1 MAGTFKFE
9 LVSPEKVLM
18 AVDAEQ
24 VELPGGDGDFT
35 VLPGHA
41 PVIATLRPG
50 TIHARTKDGKK
61 AIFVKS
67 GFAEVGPDKLVVLA
81 DQAFITDEVDVRHIE
96 VELKA
101 TEDALASGANDDEA
115 RRHLG
120 MAIEQMR
127 AIAAARQKG

>member
-9 LVSPEKVLM
+9 LVSPERILLS
-18 AVDAEQ
+18 VDAEQ

-41 PVIATLRPG
+41 PVISTLRPG
-50 TIHARTKDGKK
+50 TILTRTKEGKK
-61 AIFVKS
+61 SIFVKS
-67 GFAEVGPDKLVVLA
+67 GFVEVRPDSVVVLA
-81 DQAFITDEVDVRHIE
+81 DNAFVTDEVDVRHIE
-96 VELKA
+96 DELKS
-101 TEDALASGANDDEA
+101 TEAALEGAKDDEA

-127 AIAAARQKG
+127 AIAATRR